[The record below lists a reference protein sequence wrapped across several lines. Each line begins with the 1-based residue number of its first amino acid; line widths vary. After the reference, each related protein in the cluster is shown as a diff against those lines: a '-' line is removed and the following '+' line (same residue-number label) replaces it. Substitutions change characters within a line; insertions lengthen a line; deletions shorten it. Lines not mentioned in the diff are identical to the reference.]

1 MTDNLR
7 IVLTGGPCG
16 GKTTLLRE
24 LRAADLRGE
33 RRLLVPAAAPLL
45 FQAGLASLDGRRQS
59 FQQAV
64 VKLQIALEEV
74 CAAAAHLHQ
83 VLLCHR
89 GTLDALAYWLRNG
102 WDGGE
107 FFAATG
113 MSREEHYQ
121 RYLGVIHLQN
131 AAIGAEGFYRRWPDA
146 HRPET
151 IEQAAE
157 IDRLCARVC
166 SSIRNRLLVN
176 NFGKD
181 WLANLALHLRY
192 WLVKEKKYALGDF
205 TAIEVKQSEREG
217 ASSSRIE

>member
-1 MTDNLR
+1 MADNLR

-24 LRAADLRGE
+24 LRAADPRGE
-33 RRLLVPAAAPLL
+33 RWLLVPEAAPLL
-45 FQAGLASLDGRRQS
+45 FQAGLDGRRKS

-64 VKLQIALEEV
+64 VKLQIALEESY
-74 CAAAAHLHQ
+74 AAAAHPHQ

-102 WDGGE
+102 WNEDE
-107 FFAATG
+107 FFPATG
-113 MSREEHYQ
+113 MSREKHYH
-121 RYLGVIHLQN
+121 RYLGVIHLQTV
-131 AAIGAEGFYRRWPDA
+131 AIGAEGCYRRWPDA

-157 IDRLCARVC
+157 IDRLCARSWGDHPRYV
-166 SSIRNRLLVN
+166 LVD

-181 WLANLALHLRY
+181 WLTKSRVACD
-192 WLVKEKKYALGDF
+192 WLTGWLE
-205 TAIEVKQSEREG
+205 SMNR
-217 ASSSRIE
+217 

>member
-1 MTDNLR
+1 MTGCPR

-24 LRAADLRGE
+24 LHAVDLRGE
-33 RRLLVPAAAPLL
+33 RWILVPEAAPLL
-45 FQAGLASLDGRRQS
+45 FQAGLDGRQPS

-64 VKLQIALEEV
+64 VQLQIALEEI
-74 CAAAAHLHQ
+74 CAAAASPQQ

-102 WDGGE
+102 WDESE
-107 FFAATG
+107 FFDATG
-113 MSREEHYQ
+113 MSREEHYR
-121 RYLGVIHLQN
+121 RYWGVIHLQT
-131 AAIGAEGFYRRWPDA
+131 AAIGAEGCYRRWPDA

-157 IDRLCARVC
+157 IDRLCARAWSGHQRYV
-166 SSIRNRLLVN
+166 LVD

-181 WLANLALHLRY
+181 WPTKVCVALETLTR
-192 WLVKEKKYALGDF
+192 WPVSA
-205 TAIEVKQSEREG
+205 SE
-217 ASSSRIE
+217 